1 MQPNRL
7 PSGGRIDRSAPLG
20 FAFNGRGYEGYRG
33 DTLASALLANGVRLV
48 ARSFKYHRPR
58 GIVGA
63 GVEEPNALVQL
74 GSGDRTLPNY
84 LATQIE
90 LFEGLEAASVNAWPS
105 VDFDLWAVNG
115 LVSRFLPP
123 GFYYKTFMWPRRL
136 WPFYERQLRRA
147 GGFGV
152 APSGPDP
159 DRYDKMNAHCD
170 VLVVG
175 SGPAG
180 LAAALRAGRTGARVI
195 LVDEQQEM
203 GGSLLASN
211 TEIDGMPASAWVES
225 TLAELAEM
233 PEVRLLP
240 RSTAFGY
247 YDHNFVTVL
256 ERVTDHLGPVDGLAP
271 RQRIW
276 RIRAGQVVLATG
288 AVERPLVFPNNDRPG
303 VMLASAVSTYL
314 GRYGVVPGSR
324 AVVFTNNDSA
334 YRSALDLASADVEVR
349 AIVDLRPDPSPSLAA
364 EAARRGIEVLPGH
377 TVTDVDGG
385 RGLETVG
392 AMRHDGASSFG
403 GVKWMECD
411 LLAMSG
417 GWNPAAGLYSQ
428 SGGKLRFDDER
439 ACFVPNFSAQAE
451 LSAGSCNGTF
461 DLRGCL
467 AEGWAAGAEAAAA
480 AGFGDGD
487 PSPPPDAS
495 GDAGEIRVRAHW
507 VAPGRK
513 PPGRSGKSF
522 VDFQTDVTAAD
533 VFIAAREGY
542 ESIEHVKRYTTL
554 GMGTDQGKT
563 GAVNGVGVLA
573 AALGAPLGE
582 VGTTTFRQPYTPV
595 TYGAIAGREVGPLF
609 DTIRKTAM
617 HEWHVEAEAEFENV
631 GQWKRPWYYP
641 RPGESMDDAVNREC
655 VAVRNGV
662 GVLDAS
668 TLGKIDIKGPDAA
681 RFLDRVYV
689 NGWRRLRV
697 GRCRYGFMLG
707 EDGMIMDDGVTARLG
722 DDHYLMHTTSSGA
735 AAVMAWLERWLQTEW
750 PDLKVYMTSVT
761 DHWATVSINGPH
773 ARRLLAKICVG
784 VDLSNEA
791 FPFMSVR
798 DGVVAGVPARIFR
811 VSFAGELSFEVN
823 VDANYGRG
831 VWEAVM
837 GAGREFGVTPYG
849 TEAMHVLRAEKGY
862 VIVGQD
868 TDGSLTPDDV
878 GAGGMVS
885 NRKDFLGRRSLTRPD
900 MLREDRKQLV
910 GLLTDGGEM
919 LPEGGQ
925 IVAAPSSATPVPMLG
940 HVTSS
945 YYSANLGHPIAL
957 AVVKGG
963 RARHGETV
971 YVPLEDGRNLRA
983 RVTGPVFYDPQGE
996 RQNVD

>member
-7 PSGGRIDRSAPLG
+7 PSGGRIDRSEPLS
-20 FAFNGRGYEGYRG
+20 FAFNGREYDGYRG
-33 DTLASALLANGVRLV
+33 DTLASALLANDVRLV

-84 LATQIE
+84 LATQVE
-90 LFEGLEAASVNAWPS
+90 LFDGLEAASLNAWPS
-105 VDFDLWAVNG
+105 VDFDLRAVNG

-123 GFYYKTFMWPRRL
+123 GFYYKTFMWPKRF
-136 WPFYERQLRRA
+136 WPFYERQLRKA

-180 LAAALRAGRTGARVI
+180 LAAALRAGRTGARVL

-203 GGSLLASN
+203 GGSLLSSGA
-211 TEIDGMPASAWVES
+211 EIDGQPASTWVES
-225 TLAELAEM
+225 TLAELEVL

-256 ERVTDHLGPVDGLAP
+256 ERVTDHLGPIDGLGP

-276 RIRAGQVVLATG
+276 RIRAKRVVLATG
-288 AVERPLVFPNNDRPG
+288 AIERPLVFPNNDRPG
-303 VMLASAVSTYL
+303 VMLASAASTYVN
-314 GRYGVVPGSR
+314 RYGVAPGSR
-324 AVVFTNNDSA
+324 AVVFTNNDRA
-334 YRSALDLASADVEVR
+334 YRTALDLASADVEVSG
-349 AIVDLRPDPSPSLAA
+349 IVDLRPEPSPVLVA
-364 EAARRGIEVLPGH
+364 EAAGAGIDVLAGH

-385 RGLETVG
+385 RGVGTVG
-392 AMRHDGASSFG
+392 AMPHDRATAHG
-403 GVKWMECD
+403 GVRWMECD

-439 ACFVPNFSAQAE
+439 ACFVPAVSAQAE
-451 LSAGSCNGTF
+451 RSAGSCNGAYS
-461 DLRGCL
+461 LGACL
-467 AEGWAAGAEAAAA
+467 SEGWAAGAEAAAA
-480 AGFGDGD
+480 AGFGDGETSTP
-487 PSPPPDAS
+487 PSAS
-495 GDAGEIRVRAHW
+495 DEVGDTSIRAYW
-507 VAPGRK
+507 VTPGRK
-513 PPGRSGKSF
+513 TPGRSGKSF
-522 VDFQTDVTAAD
+522 VDFQTDTTAAD
-533 VFIAAREGY
+533 IFIAAREGY

-573 AALGAPLGE
+573 EALGAPLGD

-609 DTIRKTAM
+609 DPVRKTAI
-617 HEWHVEAEAEFENV
+617 HEWHVEAGAEFENV

-641 RPGESMDDAVNREC
+641 RAGESMEDAVNREC
-655 VAVRNGV
+655 IAVRSSV

-681 RFLDRVYV
+681 RFLDRVYI

-707 EDGMIMDDGVTARLG
+707 EDGMIMDDGVTARLAE
-722 DDHYLMHTTSSGA
+722 DHYLMHTTSSGA
-735 AAVMAWLERWLQTEW
+735 AAVMSWLERWLQTEW
-750 PDLKVYMTSVT
+750 PEMRVYMTSVT
-761 DHWATVSINGPH
+761 DHWATVSINGPY
-773 ARRLLAKICVG
+773 ARRLLAKICTG
-784 VDLSNEA
+784 LDLSSDA

-798 DGVVAGVPARIFR
+798 DGVVAGVPARVFR
-811 VSFAGELSFEVN
+811 ISFAGELSFEVN
-823 VDANYGRG
+823 VDANYGRR

-837 GAGREFGVTPYG
+837 EAGEEFGVTPYG

-868 TDGSLTPDDV
+868 TDGSNTPDDMGV
-878 GAGGMVS
+878 GGMVS
-885 NRKDFLGRRSLTRPD
+885 NRKDFLGRRSLTRSD
-900 MLREDRKQLV
+900 MLRDDRKQLV
-910 GLLTDGGEM
+910 GLLTDGGEQ
-919 LPEGGQ
+919 LPEGGH
-925 IVAAPSSATPVPMLG
+925 IVAAPSTVTPVPMLG

-963 RARHGETV
+963 RARHGESV
-971 YVPLEDGRNLRA
+971 YVPLADGRNIRA
-983 RVTGPVFYDPQGE
+983 TVTGPVFYDPEGE
-996 RQNVD
+996 RQNAD